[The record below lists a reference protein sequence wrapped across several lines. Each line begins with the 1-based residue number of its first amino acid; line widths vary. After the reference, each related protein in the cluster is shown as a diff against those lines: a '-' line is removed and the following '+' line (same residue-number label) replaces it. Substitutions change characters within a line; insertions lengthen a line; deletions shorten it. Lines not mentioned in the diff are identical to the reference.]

1 MNLLKRFRVIK
12 WKFSEMQGIEIIG
25 KKWGISKGQYKGLMF
40 SVYGLGLTKAERSC
54 FGRKFLEHTGICN
67 IYIGKLI
74 ISYRAEGAYS
84 NFKNVDIIS
93 DKPLFT

>member
-12 WKFSEMQGIEIIG
+12 WKFSDMQGIEIIG

-40 SVYGLGLTKAERSC
+40 SVYGLGLTKAERSL
-54 FGRKFLEHTGICN
+54 GREFFEHNGMCN
-67 IYIGKLI
+67 IYLGKLI

-93 DKPLFT
+93 DRPLFT